1 MFEELTA
8 QLDEMDIAYDE
19 NTETGVLTIDIADVD
34 KVTLIDIIN
43 LLNNSGETFDITE
56 SEITVQGTPTV
67 EEENP
72 SEEESTDYMGEAL
85 SQMGNEY

>member
-1 MFEELTA
+1 MFEDLIT
-8 QLDEMDIAYDE
+8 QLDEMGVAYDE

-43 LLNNSGETFDITE
+43 LLNNSGETFDINE

-67 EEENP
+67 EEEAP
-72 SEEESTDYMGEAL
+72 EEESTDYMGEAL
-85 SQMGNEY
+85 SQMGSNEY

>member
-8 QLDEMDIAYDE
+8 QLDEMGIAYDE

-34 KVTLIDIIN
+34 KVTLIDVIN

-67 EEENP
+67 EDETS
-72 SEEESTDYMGEAL
+72 SEGESTDYMGEAL